1 MSNTYRLVCDDCKAK
16 KWVGQN
22 NYLYDGNDVES
33 FLYNHVNCNIRFI
46 CNEADET
53 RTDYEEI
60 VTEDE
65 KELEEMSLEQ
75 IEAHISRCEHT
86 LAYNTD
92 KQLVKQA
99 EKDIRKLIKRKFD
112 IIGRD

>member
-1 MSNTYRLVCDDCKAK
+1 MGTIFDLSNI
-16 KWVGQN
+16 Q
-22 NYLYDGNDVES
+22 
-33 FLYNHVNCNIRFI
+33 
-46 CNEADET
+46 
-53 RTDYEEI
+53 
-60 VTEDE
+60 
-65 KELEEMSLEQ
+65 EMSLDV
-75 IEAHISRCEHT
+75 IEAHISRCEHI